1 MMVTVVTP
9 ALNGMRW
16 LAECIDS
23 VQRQASPQVEVEHI
37 LVDGG
42 STDGT
47 PEYAASRGCTVLTRE
62 EPSIAFAIN
71 KGAFS
76 SSGELIGFL
85 GCDDMLLPGALDTVV
100 RRRQRDGRRW
110 FVGGVRWVD
119 ERGASRGVVGAPPA
133 WLTAPILASLGWNC
147 VAPMSTYLSRDLF
160 EELGGLKT
168 SFSHADDYE
177 FFVRALEREPF
188 ARIARTLSCSL
199 RRGDAMSMDRNATH
213 LAELEAIA
221 AQGAPRSRSQRAL
234 YHYGF
239 KLWLNAANPR
249 WAALKQV
256 DAFRARRRQLAASA

>member
-1 MMVTVVTP
+1 MIVTVVTP

-23 VQRQASPQVEVEHI
+23 VQRQAGPEVEAEHI

-76 SSGELIGFL
+76 SSGELVGFL
-85 GCDDMLLPGALDTVV
+85 GCDDVLLPGALEAVV
-100 RRRQRDGRRW
+100 RRRRRDARRW
-110 FVGGVRWVD
+110 FVGGVRWLD
-119 ERGASRGVVGAPPA
+119 ERGASRGDFRAPPG
-133 WLTAPILASLGWNC
+133 WLTGPMLASLGWNC
-147 VAPMSTYLSRDLF
+147 VPPMSTYLSRDLF
-160 EELGGLKT
+160 EELGGLDP
-168 SFSHADDYE
+168 SLSYADDYE
-177 FFVRALEREPF
+177 FFVRVLEREPF
-188 ARIARTLSCSL
+188 ARIARTLAGS
-199 RRGDAMSMDRNATH
+199 RRHDDAMSMNRNATH

-221 AQGAPRSRSQRAL
+221 EQGASRSRSRRAL
-234 YHYGF
+234 CHYGL
-239 KLWLNAANPR
+239 KLWLNATNPR

-256 DAFRARRRQLAASA
+256 DAFRTRRRQLAAA